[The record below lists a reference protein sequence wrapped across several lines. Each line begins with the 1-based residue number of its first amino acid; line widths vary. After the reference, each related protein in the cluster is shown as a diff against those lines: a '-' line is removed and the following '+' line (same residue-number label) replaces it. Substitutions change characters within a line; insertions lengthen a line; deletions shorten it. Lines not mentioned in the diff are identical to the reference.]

1 MASDYISVELR
12 KLVVNRASRRCEY
25 CLIHQDFSI
34 YTHEVDHIIPI
45 KHGGDTAADNL
56 ALSCLSCN
64 RHKGSDFVTIDQ
76 VTKEIVPLFNP
87 RGQVWDEHFCIEN
100 ARIEGK
106 TQIGQAT
113 ARLFQFNVPNRVLER
128 QVLISQSQ
136 YPDPKF
142 SSM

>member
-1 MASDYISVELR
+1 MTSDYISAELR
-12 KLVVNRASRRCEY
+12 KLVITRASKRCEY

-34 YTHEVDHIIPI
+34 YTHEVDHIIAV
-45 KHGGDTAADNL
+45 KHGGETTADNL

-64 RHKGSDFVTIDQ
+64 RHKGSDFATIDQ

-87 RGQVWDEHFCIEN
+87 RHQVWDEHFYIQN

-113 ARLFQFNVPNRVLER
+113 ARLLRFNVPNRVLQR
-128 QVLISQSQ
+128 QVLINQEQ
-136 YPDPKF
+136 YP
-142 SSM
+142 